1 MKDYEVTA
9 QAHQPARLTRTLNLR
24 DLIFLIVGTVIGAGI
39 FLVPGSVLSQVG
51 NSVPISLAVW
61 IGGGVLTL
69 LGALTYGELS
79 TIKPEAGGIYIYLR
93 DCFGRFPAFLY
104 GWAFF
109 FVISSGSAA
118 TLAVAFSRNLGE
130 VIPLSP
136 LANKISAIAMIAVVA
151 AVNVRGTR
159 QSANLQNVTTAIK
172 VSALILMSVVLLW
185 FGARSGVDHQPTVAP
200 GASTGLSLFSGI
212 GLAMIGVLW
221 AYEGWQYATFSAGE
235 TLDSRRNFPRAFLV
249 GTLALIGIYLLANLA
264 YIAALGPSEVAIS
277 KSVAADSVAALIHPR
292 LRSVVALL
300 IATSV
305 FTAANG
311 LTLTSPRVYYAMAND
326 GLFFRK
332 LAEVHPKF
340 GTPAFAVIAG
350 ALWASLLAAYGSF
363 EQLFNAVV
371 FTGWIFYGLA
381 AACLFVYRRK
391 AIGSQDAYKTPGYP
405 ITPIVFI
412 LAAAALVINSIISQ
426 PVLSGLGI
434 GIVLLG
440 APAFLIWRSRSNAP
454 KLT

>member
-136 LANKISAIAMIAVVA
+136 IENKISAIAMIAVVA

-212 GLAMIGVLW
+212 GLAMIGVL
-221 AYEGWQYATFSAGE
+221 
-235 TLDSRRNFPRAFLV
+235 
-249 GTLALIGIYLLANLA
+249 
-264 YIAALGPSEVAIS
+264 
-277 KSVAADSVAALIHPR
+277 
-292 LRSVVALL
+292 
-300 IATSV
+300 
-305 FTAANG
+305 
-311 LTLTSPRVYYAMAND
+311 
-326 GLFFRK
+326 
-332 LAEVHPKF
+332 
-340 GTPAFAVIAG
+340 
-350 ALWASLLAAYGSF
+350 
-363 EQLFNAVV
+363 
-371 FTGWIFYGLA
+371 
-381 AACLFVYRRK
+381 
-391 AIGSQDAYKTPGYP
+391 
-405 ITPIVFI
+405 
-412 LAAAALVINSIISQ
+412 
-426 PVLSGLGI
+426 
-434 GIVLLG
+434 
-440 APAFLIWRSRSNAP
+440 
-454 KLT
+454 